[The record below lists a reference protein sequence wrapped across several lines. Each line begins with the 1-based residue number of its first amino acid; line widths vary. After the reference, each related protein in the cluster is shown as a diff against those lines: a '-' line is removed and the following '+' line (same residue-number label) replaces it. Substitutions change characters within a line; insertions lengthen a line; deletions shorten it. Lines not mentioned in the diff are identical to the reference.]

1 MSEYSASPRV
11 RVDWTIPIWSVIG
24 LIGQALV
31 IAWWGATIQ
40 ARVAAL
46 EVANQGSQAT
56 PATVARLDERSKAQS
71 DALTRI
77 EARLDAL
84 EGDKLEHAK

>member
-1 MSEYSASPRV
+1 M
-11 RVDWTIPIWSVIG
+11 WSVAG

-46 EVANQGSQAT
+46 EVANQGNQAT
-56 PATVARLDERSKAQS
+56 PATVARLDERSRAQS
-71 DALTRI
+71 DALMRI
-77 EARLDAL
+77 ESRLDAL
-84 EGDKLEHAK
+84 ERQKLETAK